1 MNHQHPN
8 QSVLRRFGVATAL
21 GALLGAG
28 GLFTLL
34 GAGSPVN
41 ALGYHQGDGQPQP
54 PTPPI
59 DQIDDLFPD
68 DDPILD
74 LPTLS
79 IPTDDDGPIFEG
91 PNITIPVVP
100 EDDGPIFDGPF
111 VTIPVIPIVP
121 ATPRPRTTRRH
132 PLSSRRSSSPKGPRL
147 HRPRTHRPPRKVSP
161 RSFASRRRR
170 STVPGWST

>member
-74 LPTLS
+74 LPTFS

-100 EDDGPIFDGPF
+100 DRRRPDLRRAVRHD
-111 VTIPVIPIVP
+111 
-121 ATPRPRTTRRH
+121 PRDPHRSRRH
-132 PLSSRRSSSPKGPRL
+132 I
-147 HRPRTHRPPRKVSP
+147 
-161 RSFASRRRR
+161 A
-170 STVPGWST
+170 PGRHGATR

>member
-1 MNHQHPN
+1 M
-8 QSVLRRFGVATAL
+8 RRFGVATAL

-74 LPTLS
+74 LPTFS

-100 EDDGPIFDGPF
+100 DDDGPIFEGPF
-111 VTIPVIPIVP
+111 VTIPVIPIGPGDTSPPDDTAPP
-121 ATPRPRTTRRH
+121 AEQPGPRQCLGRQGHRPHPQRPPSPDRAFPDRRRQPGDRPR
-132 PLSSRRSSSPKGPRL
+132 
-147 HRPRTHRPPRKVSP
+147 
-161 RSFASRRRR
+161 
-170 STVPGWST
+170 